1 MPQKNYFRN
10 KKYFQK
16 TNIMWYVSILFHFLI
31 FWAQHLLHF
40 TVGRENHSIFKCQK
54 HTGRKIAIT
63 HVFAPLT
70 CKYCPWKK
78 LIKATWAKN
87 VGIHVWCFAVIFR
100 SLTPVV
106 NLVCTLAGSFFG
118 TVTFYILS
126 SSFYSYFFVGKS
138 LFFTIANK
146 LYSRIG
152 RFTLH

>member
-87 VGIHVWCFAVIFR
+87 VGIHVWCLAVIFR

-106 NLVCTLAGSFFG
+106 YFCVYVGRQFLRDCHFLYFELFFLFVFFCGKESFFHN
-118 TVTFYILS
+118 S
-126 SSFYSYFFVGKS
+126 KQ
-138 LFFTIANK
+138 TIQ
-146 LYSRIG
+146 
-152 RFTLH
+152 